1 MNSKKKENSNLKFKS
16 ESQDQH
22 KHIDLQTDEILS
34 VLDMQVSVP
43 DGLVDEVIQK
53 KNKLAVVPSSKI
65 DFSKYLQIAVV
76 LVAAIFIGVLM
87 GKNANTLFTQ
97 KRQDPEKKALIELR
111 DRHHLS
117 DYNSFGK
124 F

>member
-1 MNSKKKENSNLKFKS
+1 MNSKKKENSNLKFES
-16 ESQDQH
+16 ESQDQQNR
-22 KHIDLQTDEILS
+22 IDQLTEEILS

-53 KNKLAVVPSSKI
+53 KNKLSVNPSSQI

-76 LVAAIFIGVLM
+76 LVAAIFIGVFM

>member
-1 MNSKKKENSNLKFKS
+1 MNIKQEENSNLKFES
-16 ESQDQH
+16 ESQDQQNR
-22 KHIDLQTDEILS
+22 IDRLTDEILS

-43 DGLVDEVIQK
+43 DGLVDEVIQE
-53 KNKLAVVPSSKI
+53 KNKLTLIPSSKI

-87 GKNANTLFTQ
+87 GKNANTMFTQ
-97 KRQDPEKKALIELR
+97 KKQNPDKKALIELR
-111 DRHHLS
+111 DKHHLS

-124 F
+124 L